1 MKSAVTRIPV
11 RILNLFLPL
20 CIFHVD
26 FDLDDDDTCRAT
38 VRMFLQCNLVQQ
50 FHIPYDVSETT
61 ICAVGPVDRQPNNSP
76 RNIHRLGAVP
86 MDAECEE
93 ELSTGEVPQLAAC
106 AECGPNDVRHD
117 ENRENGEIYD

>member
-1 MKSAVTRIPV
+1 
-11 RILNLFLPL
+11 
-20 CIFHVD
+20 
-26 FDLDDDDTCRAT
+26 
-38 VRMFLQCNLVQQ
+38 MFLQCNLVQQ

-117 ENRENGEIYD
+117 ENRENGEIYDWFGNIRIAGGVLVSRSGPSRHQ